1 MEQVRK
7 HRFAY
12 YQQDAPIISD
22 AEFDELYRRLETLEA
37 MHPELV
43 ANDSPTQ
50 EVGGEVS
57 AAFTAV
63 EHLQRMYSLEDV
75 FSLEEL
81 EAWMA
86 KAEAGIAKLGNGSN
100 PPSWL
105 TELKID
111 GLAVNLLY
119 RDGVLVRAATRGDG
133 ATGEDITHNVL
144 TIKEIPQQLSGTGF
158 PAEMEVRGEVFIPS
172 QAFAEFNAA
181 LIEAGK
187 APLANP
193 RNAAAGSL
201 RQKDPAET
209 AKRPLRMYVH
219 GIGAREGLETVSQS
233 DTYRQLA
240 EWGLPTSPYFE
251 VLSGLADVLAFIKGY
266 GDKRHSL
273 THEIDGIVVKVDDFA
288 TQRALGY
295 TSRVPRW
302 AVAYKYPPE
311 EVHTKLL
318 DIAVNV
324 GRTGRV
330 TPYGVM
336 EPVKVAG
343 STVEMATLHN
353 QEVVKA
359 KGVKIGDIV
368 VLRKAGDV
376 IPEIVG
382 PVLALRDQQDPPVRD
397 FIMPTECPACGTPL
411 APGKEGDVDIRC
423 PNSRSCPAQ
432 LRERV
437 FHLAGRGAFDI
448 EALGWEAAIALTQP
462 AEPATPPL
470 TTEATLFDLTPEQ
483 LADVRVRRE
492 KRSKGV
498 GTGEFELVPYFYTK
512 ATTKT
517 PSKPTATTD
526 KLFREL
532 EKAKS
537 QPLWRVLVALS
548 IRHVGPR
555 ASRALATAFGSMDAI
570 RQASEEELASVDGVG
585 PVIAQALTEWF
596 TEDWHRDIVDRW
608 AAAGVR
614 MADERDESTP
624 RTLEGLTIVVTG
636 SLEGFSRDEA
646 KEAILIR
653 GGKAAGSV
661 SKNTSYVV
669 AGENAGTKL
678 DKAEQLGVPVL
689 DEDGFRALLAN
700 GPAGTGEPDAVEDL
714 DAART
719 TRKWRPNEF
728 LRLCPARVRTRH
740 GGAAGAGQVGRGG
753 GRRGPGHPAGRRPRC
768 QQQGRLGRLGDRLRP
783 RRRSRRPGRHH
794 RRPAVGHHHGG
805 GGRHRPAGGAQRL
818 PLVHRPPR
826 RDHQLHPQHRL
837 LRHLGGGGGPRRR
850 LAGRRRQRPG
860 AGPHL
865 LCVPRRGG
873 LARGAGQADRPVR
886 PRPRTDRPDPGHGLQ
901 LRSRRPG

>member
-1 MEQVRK
+1 VSTASGPVNDTVNSTEDVAGADAVPTGSVREEYENLVDLVRK
-7 HRFAY
+7 YRFAY
-12 YQQDAPIISD
+12 YQEDEPLVSD
-22 AEFDELYRRLETLEA
+22 AEFDTLFRRLEEIEA
-37 MHPELV
+37 LHPELV

-57 AAFTAV
+57 AAFASV

-81 EAWMA
+81 EAWIT
-86 KAEAGIAKLGNGSN
+86 KAGASITKKGDTA
-100 PPSWL
+100 PPKWL

-111 GLAVNLLY
+111 GLAVSLLY
-119 RDGVLVRAATRGDG
+119 REGKLVRAATRGDG
-133 ATGEDITHNVL
+133 TTGEDITHNVL
-144 TIKEIPQQLSGTGF
+144 TIKEIPQELSGSGF
-158 PAEMEVRGEVFIPS
+158 PPEMEVRGEVFIPS
-172 QAFAEFNAA
+172 KAFAEFNEA

-209 AKRPLRMYVH
+209 AKRPLKMFVH
-219 GIGAREGLETVSQS
+219 GVGARDGLEAQSQS
-233 DTYRQLA
+233 RTYALMEQ
-240 EWGLPTSPYFE
+240 WGLPVSPYFE
-251 VLSGLADVLAFIKGY
+251 VLDGLKDILAFIKRY

-273 THEIDGIVVKVDDFA
+273 MHEIDGIVVKVDDFA

-295 TSRVPRW
+295 TTRVPRW

-330 TPYGVM
+330 TPFGIM

-343 STVEMATLHN
+343 STVGMATLHN
-353 QEVVKA
+353 QDVVKA

-382 PVLALRDQQDPPVRD
+382 PVLALRDQQEPPVRD
-397 FIMPTECPACGTPL
+397 FVMPTECPSCGTPL

-423 PNSRSCPAQ
+423 PNARSCPAQ

-462 AEPATPPL
+462 AEPEVPPL
-470 TTEATLFDLTPEQ
+470 VSEAALFDLTAED
-483 LADVRVRRE
+483 LANVRIRRE

-498 GTGEFELVPYFYTK
+498 ATGEFELVPYFYSKGT
-512 ATTKT
+512 AKT
-517 PSKPTATTD
+517 PSKPTATTG
-526 KLFREL
+526 KLFKEL
-532 EKAKS
+532 EKAKT

-555 ASRALATAFGSMDAI
+555 ASRALANAFGTMDAI
-570 RQASEEELASVDGVG
+570 RNASEEDLAHVDGVG
-585 PVIAQALTEWF
+585 PTIAAALKEWF
-596 TEDWHRDIVDRW
+596 AEDWHLEIIDRW

-614 MADERDESTP
+614 MEDERDESMP

-636 SLEGFSRDEA
+636 SLPDFSRDEA
-646 KEAILIR
+646 KEAILLR

-661 SKNTSYVV
+661 SKNTSFVV

-678 DKAEQLGVPVL
+678 DKAEQLGIPVL
-689 DEDGFRALLAN
+689 DEDGFRALLVN
-700 GPAGTGEPDAVEDL
+700 GPAAVSAAVAASPEAESETHEPEE
-714 DAART
+714 AA
-719 TRKWRPNEF
+719 K
-728 LRLCPARVRTRH
+728 
-740 GGAAGAGQVGRGG
+740 
-753 GRRGPGHPAGRRPRC
+753 
-768 QQQGRLGRLGDRLRP
+768 
-783 RRRSRRPGRHH
+783 
-794 RRPAVGHHHGG
+794 
-805 GGRHRPAGGAQRL
+805 
-818 PLVHRPPR
+818 
-826 RDHQLHPQHRL
+826 
-837 LRHLGGGGGPRRR
+837 
-850 LAGRRRQRPG
+850 
-860 AGPHL
+860 
-865 LCVPRRGG
+865 
-873 LARGAGQADRPVR
+873 
-886 PRPRTDRPDPGHGLQ
+886 
-901 LRSRRPG
+901 

>member
-1 MEQVRK
+1 MTATRTTEPVEPNAVPSESVREEYENLVDLVRK
-7 HRFAY
+7 YRFAY
-12 YQQDAPIISD
+12 YQEDAPLVSD
-22 AEFDELYRRLETLEA
+22 AEFDELFRRLEEIEA
-37 MHPELV
+37 LHPELV

-57 AAFTAV
+57 AAFAAV
-63 EHLQRMYSLEDV
+63 QHLQRMYSLEDV

-81 EAWMA
+81 EAWLK
-86 KAEAGIAKLGNGSN
+86 KADAGIAKLGDGT
-100 PPSWL
+100 PAAAWL

-119 RDGVLVRAATRGDG
+119 RDGKLVRAATRGDG
-133 ATGEDITHNVL
+133 TTGEDITHNVL
-144 TIKEIPQQLSGTGF
+144 TIKEIPQELRGGGF

-172 QAFAEFNAA
+172 KEFAEFNEA

-209 AKRPLRMYVH
+209 AKRPLKMFVH
-219 GIGAREGLETVSQS
+219 GIGAREGLEARSQS
-233 DTYRQLA
+233 ETYDLLK
-240 EWGLPTSPYFE
+240 EWGLPVSPYSE
-251 VLSGLADVLAFIKGY
+251 VLGSLDEVLEFIKRY
-266 GDKRHSL
+266 GDKRHKL
-273 THEIDGIVVKVDDFA
+273 LHEIDGIVIKVDDFA

-295 TSRVPRW
+295 TTRVPRW

-318 DIAVNV
+318 DIQVNV

-330 TPYGVM
+330 TPFGLM

-368 VLRKAGDV
+368 ILRKAGDV

-397 FIMPTECPACGTPL
+397 FVMPTECPSCGTPL
-411 APGKEGDVDIRC
+411 APAKEGDVDIRC
-423 PNSRSCPAQ
+423 PNAKSCPSQ

-462 AEPATPPL
+462 AEPEVPPL
-470 TTEATLFDLTPEQ
+470 TSEAALFDLTPED
-483 LADVRVRRE
+483 LAGVRIRRE

-498 GTGEFELVPYFYTK
+498 PTGDYELVPYFYSKGTAK
-512 ATTKT
+512 S
-517 PSKPTATTD
+517 PSKPTATTE
-526 KLFREL
+526 KLFKEL
-532 EKAKS
+532 EKAKA

-555 ASRALATAFGSMDAI
+555 ASRALAAAFGSMDAI
-570 RQASEEELASVDGVG
+570 RQASEEDLAHVDGVG
-585 PVIAQALTEWF
+585 PTIAAALKEWF
-596 TEDWHRDIVDRW
+596 AEDWHQEIVDRW

-614 MADERDESTP
+614 MEDERDESMP
-624 RTLEGLTIVVTG
+624 RTLEGLTVVVTG
-636 SLEGFSRDEA
+636 SLPNFSRDEA
-646 KEAILIR
+646 KEAILVR

-661 SKNTSYVV
+661 SRNTSYLV
-669 AGENAGTKL
+669 AGESAGTKL

-689 DEDGFRALLAN
+689 DEDGFRRLLAG
-700 GPAGTGEPDAVEDL
+700 GPAALATRPEDNGAEPVAEAAEAVPADAE
-714 DAART
+714 A
-719 TRKWRPNEF
+719 
-728 LRLCPARVRTRH
+728 
-740 GGAAGAGQVGRGG
+740 
-753 GRRGPGHPAGRRPRC
+753 
-768 QQQGRLGRLGDRLRP
+768 
-783 RRRSRRPGRHH
+783 SR
-794 RRPAVGHHHGG
+794 
-805 GGRHRPAGGAQRL
+805 
-818 PLVHRPPR
+818 
-826 RDHQLHPQHRL
+826 
-837 LRHLGGGGGPRRR
+837 
-850 LAGRRRQRPG
+850 
-860 AGPHL
+860 
-865 LCVPRRGG
+865 
-873 LARGAGQADRPVR
+873 
-886 PRPRTDRPDPGHGLQ
+886 
-901 LRSRRPG
+901 

>member
-1 MEQVRK
+1 MAASGTDQLEPEAIPSESVRGEYENLADLVRK
-7 HRFAY
+7 YRFAY
-12 YQQDAPIISD
+12 YQEDEPLVSD
-22 AEFDELYRRLETLEA
+22 AEFDTLFRRLEELEA
-37 MHPELV
+37 LHPELV

-57 AAFTAV
+57 AAFAAV
-63 EHLQRMYSLEDV
+63 QHLQRMYSLEDV

-81 EAWMA
+81 EAWIA
-86 KAEAGIAKLGNGSN
+86 KAEAGIAKVGNHQA
-100 PPSWL
+100 SWL

-119 RDGVLVRAATRGDG
+119 RDGKLIRAATRGDG
-133 ATGEDITHNVL
+133 TTGEDITHNVL
-144 TIKEIPQQLSGTGF
+144 TIKEIPQELSGSGF

-172 QAFAEFNAA
+172 KAFAEFNEA

-209 AKRPLRMYVH
+209 AKRPLKMFVH
-219 GIGAREGLETVSQS
+219 GIGAREGLAAASQS
-233 DTYRQLA
+233 ETYRQLE
-240 EWGLPTSPYFE
+240 EWGLPVSPYFE
-251 VLSGLADVLAFIKGY
+251 VLAGLADVLKFISRY

-273 THEIDGIVVKVDDFA
+273 LHEIDGIVVKVDDFA

-295 TSRVPRW
+295 TTRVPRW

-336 EPVKVAG
+336 VPVKVAG

-353 QEVVKA
+353 QDVVKA

-397 FIMPTECPACGTPL
+397 FVMPTECPSCGTPL
-411 APGKEGDVDIRC
+411 APAKEGDVDIRC
-423 PNSRSCPAQ
+423 PNARSCPSQ

-437 FHLAGRGAFDI
+437 FHLAGRGGFDI

-462 AEPATPPL
+462 TEPEVPPL
-470 TTEATLFDLTPEQ
+470 TTEAALFDLTPEA
-483 LADVRVRRE
+483 LAPVKIRRE

-498 GTGEFELVPYFYTK
+498 GTGEYELVPYFYSKGT
-512 ATTKT
+512 AKT

-526 KLFREL
+526 KLFKEL
-532 EKAKS
+532 EKAKT

-555 ASRALATAFGSMDAI
+555 ASRALATHFGTMDAI
-570 RQASEEELASVDGVG
+570 RQASEDELAGVDGVG
-585 PVIAQALTEWF
+585 PTIAAALTEWF
-596 TEDWHRDIVDRW
+596 AEDWHVEIIDRW

-614 MADERDESTP
+614 MEDERDESMP

-636 SLEGFSRDEA
+636 TLEGFSRDEA
-646 KEAILIR
+646 KEAILVR

-661 SKNTSYVV
+661 SKNTSYLV
-669 AGENAGTKL
+669 AGENAGTKM

-689 DEDGFRALLAN
+689 DEDGFRELLAN
-700 GPAGTGEPDAVEDL
+700 GPAA
-714 DAART
+714 
-719 TRKWRPNEF
+719 
-728 LRLCPARVRTRH
+728 
-740 GGAAGAGQVGRGG
+740 GAADAEAVPEVSDDDGN
-753 GRRGPGHPAGRRPRC
+753 GPE
-768 QQQGRLGRLGDRLRP
+768 
-783 RRRSRRPGRHH
+783 
-794 RRPAVGHHHGG
+794 
-805 GGRHRPAGGAQRL
+805 
-818 PLVHRPPR
+818 
-826 RDHQLHPQHRL
+826 
-837 LRHLGGGGGPRRR
+837 
-850 LAGRRRQRPG
+850 
-860 AGPHL
+860 
-865 LCVPRRGG
+865 
-873 LARGAGQADRPVR
+873 
-886 PRPRTDRPDPGHGLQ
+886 
-901 LRSRRPG
+901 

>member
-1 MEQVRK
+1 MTATRTTEPVEPYAVPSESVREEYENLVDLVRK
-7 HRFAY
+7 YRFAY
-12 YQQDAPIISD
+12 YQEDAPLVSD
-22 AEFDELYRRLETLEA
+22 AEFDELFRRLEEIEA
-37 MHPELV
+37 LHPELV

-57 AAFTAV
+57 AAFAAV
-63 EHLQRMYSLEDV
+63 QHLQRMYSLEDV

-81 EAWMA
+81 EAWLK
-86 KAEAGIAKLGNGSN
+86 KADAGIAKLGDGT
-100 PPSWL
+100 PAAAWL

-119 RDGVLVRAATRGDG
+119 RDGKLVRAATRGDG
-133 ATGEDITHNVL
+133 TTGEDITHNVL
-144 TIKEIPQQLSGTGF
+144 TIKEIPQELRGGGF

-172 QAFAEFNAA
+172 KEFAEFNEA

-209 AKRPLRMYVH
+209 AKRPLKMFVH
-219 GIGAREGLETVSQS
+219 GIGAREGLEARSQS
-233 DTYRQLA
+233 ETYDLLK
-240 EWGLPTSPYFE
+240 EWGLPVSPYSE
-251 VLSGLADVLAFIKGY
+251 VLGSLEEVLEFIKRY
-266 GDKRHSL
+266 GDKRHKL
-273 THEIDGIVVKVDDFA
+273 LHEIDGIVIKVDDFA

-295 TSRVPRW
+295 TTRVPRW

-318 DIAVNV
+318 DIQVNV

-330 TPYGVM
+330 TPFGLM

-353 QEVVKA
+353 QDVVKA

-368 VLRKAGDV
+368 ILRKAGDV

-397 FIMPTECPACGTPL
+397 FVMPTECPSCGTPL
-411 APGKEGDVDIRC
+411 APAKEGDVDIRC
-423 PNSRSCPAQ
+423 PNAKSCPSQ

-462 AEPATPPL
+462 AEPEVPPL
-470 TTEATLFDLTPEQ
+470 TSEAALFDLTPED
-483 LADVRVRRE
+483 LAGVRIRRE

-498 GTGEFELVPYFYTK
+498 PTGDYELVPYFYSKGTAK
-512 ATTKT
+512 S
-517 PSKPTATTD
+517 PSKPTATTE
-526 KLFREL
+526 KLFKEL
-532 EKAKS
+532 EKAKA

-570 RQASEEELASVDGVG
+570 RQASEEDLAHVDGVG
-585 PVIAQALTEWF
+585 PTIAAALKEWF
-596 TEDWHRDIVDRW
+596 AEDWHQEIVDRW

-614 MADERDESTP
+614 MEDERDESMP
-624 RTLEGLTIVVTG
+624 RTLEGLTVVVTG
-636 SLEGFSRDEA
+636 SLPNFSRDEA
-646 KEAILIR
+646 KEAILVR

-661 SKNTSYVV
+661 SRNTSYLV
-669 AGENAGTKL
+669 AGESAGTKL

-689 DEDGFRALLAN
+689 DEDGFRRLLAG
-700 GPAGTGEPDAVEDL
+700 GPAALATSPED
-714 DAART
+714 
-719 TRKWRPNEF
+719 N
-728 LRLCPARVRTRH
+728 
-740 GGAAGAGQVGRGG
+740 GAE
-753 GRRGPGHPAGRRPRC
+753 
-768 QQQGRLGRLGDRLRP
+768 
-783 RRRSRRPGRHH
+783 
-794 RRPAVGHHHGG
+794 
-805 GGRHRPAGGAQRL
+805 
-818 PLVHRPPR
+818 
-826 RDHQLHPQHRL
+826 
-837 LRHLGGGGGPRRR
+837 
-850 LAGRRRQRPG
+850 PG
-860 AGPHL
+860 AEAAEA
-865 LCVPRRGG
+865 VP
-873 LARGAGQADRPVR
+873 ADAEA
-886 PRPRTDRPDPGHGLQ
+886 
-901 LRSRRPG
+901 SR

>member
-1 MEQVRK
+1 MSTATGPAEATAANNENVTEPEAVPSGSVREEYEKLVDLVRK
-7 HRFAY
+7 YRFAY
-12 YQQDAPIISD
+12 YQEDEPLVSD
-22 AEFDELYRRLETLEA
+22 AEFDALFLRLEEIEA
-37 MHPELV
+37 LHPELV

-57 AAFTAV
+57 AAFAAV

-81 EAWMA
+81 EAWIT
-86 KAEAGIAKLGNGSN
+86 KAEASIVKLGDTAR
-100 PPSWL
+100 PAWL

-119 RDGVLVRAATRGDG
+119 RDGKLVRAATRGDG
-133 ATGEDITHNVL
+133 TTGEDITHNVL
-144 TIKEIPQQLSGTGF
+144 TIKEIPQELTGAGF
-158 PAEMEVRGEVFIPS
+158 PPEMEVRGEVFIPS
-172 QAFAEFNAA
+172 KAFAEFNEA

-209 AKRPLRMYVH
+209 AKRPLRMFVH
-219 GIGAREGLETVSQS
+219 GLGARDGLETATQS
-233 DTYRQLA
+233 ETYALLA
-240 EWGLPTSPYFE
+240 KWGLPVSPYFE
-251 VLSGLADVLAFIKGY
+251 VLGSLQEVLEFIKRY

-273 THEIDGIVVKVDDFA
+273 MHEIDGIVVKVDDLA

-295 TSRVPRW
+295 TTRVPRW

-343 STVEMATLHN
+343 STVGMATLHN
-353 QEVVKA
+353 QDVVKA

-397 FIMPTECPACGTPL
+397 FVMPTECPSCGTPL

-423 PNSRSCPAQ
+423 PNARSCPAQ

-437 FHLAGRGAFDI
+437 FHLAGRGGFDI

-462 AEPATPPL
+462 AEPEIPPL
-470 TTEATLFDLTPEQ
+470 VSEAALFDLKPED
-483 LADVRVRRE
+483 LANVRIRRE

-498 GTGEFELVPYFYTK
+498 PTGEFELVPYFFSKGTAK
-512 ATTKT
+512 S
-517 PSKPTATTD
+517 PSKPTATTE
-526 KLFREL
+526 KLFKEL

-570 RQASEEELASVDGVG
+570 RTASEEDLAHVDGVG
-585 PVIAQALTEWF
+585 PTIAAALKEWF
-596 TEDWHRDIVDRW
+596 AEDWHLEILDRW

-614 MADERDESTP
+614 MEDERDESTP

-636 SLEGFSRDEA
+636 SLPDFSRDEA
-646 KEAILIR
+646 KEAILTR

-678 DKAEQLGVPVL
+678 DKAEQLGIPVL
-689 DEDGFRALLAN
+689 DEDGFRELLEN
-700 GPAGTGEPDAVEDL
+700 GPAAAPENAADTATADDATSESL
-714 DAART
+714 EAT
-719 TRKWRPNEF
+719 E
-728 LRLCPARVRTRH
+728 
-740 GGAAGAGQVGRGG
+740 
-753 GRRGPGHPAGRRPRC
+753 
-768 QQQGRLGRLGDRLRP
+768 
-783 RRRSRRPGRHH
+783 
-794 RRPAVGHHHGG
+794 
-805 GGRHRPAGGAQRL
+805 
-818 PLVHRPPR
+818 
-826 RDHQLHPQHRL
+826 
-837 LRHLGGGGGPRRR
+837 
-850 LAGRRRQRPG
+850 
-860 AGPHL
+860 
-865 LCVPRRGG
+865 
-873 LARGAGQADRPVR
+873 
-886 PRPRTDRPDPGHGLQ
+886 
-901 LRSRRPG
+901 